1 MDAAEFGKTFRRINA
16 AMDERLL
23 QLNPRPFG
31 LVQEPA
37 GLSLPGAVG
46 NVSYNAGIAG
56 IFRMMLRKPALKVE
70 SMSVRFG
77 RMLDTETPL
86 VEVTTYWHYD
96 WRPDADIPGDFPG
109 RRALG
114 AAEHRD
120 DAIRRGAWQDMY
132 FYDHP
137 GPTGPFQRST
147 AGIVV
152 SGHARD
158 VEVTGYQNYESFYFR
173 EGKEFVLVVGRNMPA
188 GNLHFDHVDQLEE
201 YLANSKTE
209 SERLRR
215 RFGTEL

>member
-1 MDAAEFGKTFRRINA
+1 MDATEFGKTFRRISA

-23 QLNPRPFG
+23 QLNPHPFG

-56 IFRMMLRKPALKVE
+56 VFRTMLRKPALQVE
-70 SMSVRFG
+70 SVSIRFG
-77 RMLDTETPL
+77 WMLDTEKPL
-86 VEVTTYWHYD
+86 VEVTTHWRYD
-96 WRPDADIPGDFPG
+96 WQPDTDIPDDFPG

-137 GPTGPFQRST
+137 GPTGPFQKST
-147 AGIVV
+147 ARIVV

-158 VEVTGYQNYESFYFR
+158 IEVAEYQNYKSFYFR
-173 EGKEFVLVVGRNMPA
+173 EGKEFVLVVGRNMPDDD
-188 GNLHFDHVDQLEE
+188 LHFDHVDQLEE
-201 YLANSKTE
+201 YLANSKAE

-215 RFGTEL
+215 RFGTDL